1 MYYVY
6 KIYLYTFVFL
16 SIFKNLQNGLVDSA
30 FNCVTSN
37 GKKLNKQLNEAFYWR
52 KKIENTRHFGC
63 VQHNFR
69 LKKKVTGRKEKFIM
83 ISGKTKTLSWSVH
96 I

>member
-1 MYYVY
+1 M
-6 KIYLYTFVFL
+6 KRFI
-16 SIFKNLQNGLVDSA
+16 
-30 FNCVTSN
+30 
-37 GKKLNKQLNEAFYWR
+37 EE

-83 ISGKTKTLSWSVH
+83 ISGKTKTLS
-96 I
+96 